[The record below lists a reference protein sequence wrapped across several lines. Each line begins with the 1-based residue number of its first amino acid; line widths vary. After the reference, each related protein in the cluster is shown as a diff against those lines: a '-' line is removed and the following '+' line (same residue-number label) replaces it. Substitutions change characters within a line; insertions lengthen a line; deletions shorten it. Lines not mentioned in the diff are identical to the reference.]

1 MEMNYPIQNQMKSF
15 EISSTNNLKNTKLLQ
30 SLEAR
35 EEQSGYFILGL
46 DSQVS
51 CSFFG
56 VRLLLP

>member
-15 EISSTNNLKNTKLLQ
+15 EIPSSNSLKNTKLLQ

-35 EEQSGYFILGL
+35 EEQSRYFILGL

-56 VRLLLP
+56 VTLLLP